1 MNHVRGPIHQTQTFT
16 TELKSIVQQDQIDL
30 DYNLYFRTESKI
42 KKLTPGEVIQCYSLS
57 KYIPK
62 LVDETPE
69 QELKVK
75 EISTYFDL
83 TYQKSRKL
91 VVLELESLLQS
102 IIRGS
107 KNWPITA
114 STLVYAL
121 HDYTNGK
128 YKYDDFRLYPSSVN
142 FDDNVNLPPIF
153 EDLVT
158 EIQNSIFK
166 TVFDTSNYELIQQF
180 LIKQVFG
187 QEYQEVDLQLN
198 KRFKDNNTLDG
209 IDYYAIERQLTNL
222 PTAYSIFLQDGPT
235 LDILKLITIQY
246 LVRLGDQVIDDE
258 NSTIVKIPS
267 VKQGKSTYNERY
279 GIPPIISFHTGL
291 VLVWLWS
298 TLYND

>member
-16 TELKSIVQQDQIDL
+16 TELKSIVQQDHINL

-42 KKLTPGEVIQCYSLS
+42 KKLSPAEVIQCYSLS
-57 KYIPK
+57 NYVPK

-75 EISTYFDL
+75 EISSYFDL

-107 KNWPITA
+107 KNWPVTA

-121 HDYTNGK
+121 HDYENGK
-128 YKYDDFRLYPSSVN
+128 YKYSDFRLYPTSVN
-142 FDDNVNLPPIF
+142 SIDNDTLPSIF
-153 EDLVT
+153 EDLIT
-158 EIQNSIFK
+158 EIKNSIFK
-166 TVFDTSNYELIQQF
+166 TVFDTSNYELIQLF
-180 LIKQVFG
+180 LIKQIFG
-187 QEYQEVDLQLN
+187 QEYQSVDLRLS
-198 KRFKDNNTLDG
+198 KRFTDNNTLDG

-222 PTAYSIFLQDGPT
+222 PVAFSIFIQDGPT
-235 LDILKLITIQY
+235 LDLLKLITIQY
-246 LVRLGDQVIDDE
+246 LVRLGDQIIDDE
-258 NSTIVKIPS
+258 NSITVKIPS
-267 VKQGKSTYNERY
+267 VKQGKSTINERY